1 MNNSQIRC
9 LLVDDEPPSLEI
21 LRTYISTV
29 PMLKV
34 VGECYHAMGAFE
46 YIQRHAV
53 DVIFLDV
60 NMPRLSGIDFI
71 KALPNPPKVI
81 FTTAHR
87 DFAVEGFE
95 LGAIDYLLK
104 PYSLDRFLR
113 AVHRMLNPD
122 SKNQKTSAAS
132 LTEEKPDRFLYVRAD
147 RKMVKVFID
156 DITHIESLKDY
167 VKVVTTNKIIVSK
180 QSISSLEEMLP
191 RDSFIRVHRSYIL
204 AVNKIDTYN
213 TDLIEVGGKEI
224 PIGRL
229 FRHEVNKVLSI
240 SSLKN
245 GTPKQSITP
254 RDFTGNQNQ

>member
-147 RKMVKVFID
+147 RKMVKVLID
-156 DITHIESLKDY
+156 EILYVESLKDY
-167 VKVVTTNKIIVSK
+167 VRIFIGDKQIITK
-180 QSISSLEEMLP
+180 QTITALAEMLP
-191 RDSFIRVHRSYIL
+191 ESEFLRVHRSYIV
-204 AVNKIDTYN
+204 AQHKIDSYHQHAVF
-213 TDLIEVGGKEI
+213 IGKTEI
-224 PIGRL
+224 PVGPLYRQEIIKLLNTAAEG
-229 FRHEVNKVLSI
+229 
-240 SSLKN
+240 
-245 GTPKQSITP
+245 
-254 RDFTGNQNQ
+254 